1 MRLVAVSIVKNEAD
15 IIEAFVRHTRT
26 WVDHHLIFDHDS
38 TDGTREILAALA
50 REGLTVSLFTDD
62 ALGNL
67 QQARSNALTRLA
79 VADHGAD
86 WVLPLD
92 ADEFLVAPD
101 RAALESALG
110 DPGATTPVTLP
121 LANYYPTEQDDTSA
135 ASPVLRLQ
143 HRAALSNASRKLIV
157 PRALAADAGV
167 AAGKGSHVLYRGEAA
182 LPDRPLPAGC
192 HLAHFALRS
201 LGQQVLRVVTAELQ
215 KLGRGQA
222 HAGLDV
228 HYRLGFQ
235 LLAEHPDRFEHMLVS
250 RARDLTRDPVPYRG
264 EPLRYTG
271 ATAEWMRV
279 SRALLPF
286 LEKLARS
293 HGELADRTGGVTQIE
308 AERSN
313 LRALLPAEIPTLGRE
328 ASTYF
333 AGFRATAGLGPDEG
347 PFAGAFLPRFRWGMA
362 PATTLEITAAA
373 AGTARLEAE
382 ALTYWDGQ
390 VVTPV
395 LNGVELPPFA
405 FPRVNQKERLERSL
419 PLRAGANT
427 LQLRYSRHHASTADP
442 RPLAVIYLSI
452 RISPVLS

>member
-26 WVDHHLIFDHDS
+26 LVDHHLIFDHDS
-38 TDGTREILAALA
+38 TDGTREILAALV
-50 REGLTVSLFTDD
+50 REGLPVSLFTDG

-67 QQARSNALTRLA
+67 QQARSNALTRRA
-79 VADHGAD
+79 VGEFEAD

-101 RAALESALG
+101 RTALEAALG
-110 DPGATTPVTLP
+110 DPGATAPATLP
-121 LANYYPTEQDDTSA
+121 LANYYPTEQDDASVS
-135 ASPVLRLQ
+135 SPVLRLQ
-143 HRAALSNASRKLIV
+143 HRASLANSSRKVIV

-167 AAGKGSHVLYRGEAA
+167 VAGKGSHVLYRGEAA
-182 LPDRPLPAGC
+182 LPDRPLPAGF

-235 LLAEHPDRFEHMLVS
+235 LLAEHPDRFEHMLYS
-250 RARDLTRDPVPYRG
+250 RAKDLTRDPVPYLG
-264 EPLRYTG
+264 GKLRYTTD
-271 ATAEWMRV
+271 TAEWMRV

-293 HGELADRTGGVTQIE
+293 HGELVDRSGGAAQIE
-308 AERSN
+308 AERTN
-313 LRALLPAEIPTLGRE
+313 LRALSPAEIPTAIGEER
-328 ASTYF
+328 SYF
-333 AGFRATAGLGPDEG
+333 TGFTATTGLGPDEG

-362 PATTLEITAAA
+362 PETTLEIAASV

-395 LNGVELPPFA
+395 LNGVELPLFA
-405 FPRVNQKERLERSL
+405 FPRVNQKERLELSL

-427 LQLRYSRHHASTADP
+427 LQLRYARHHASTADP
-442 RPLAVIYLSI
+442 RKLAVIYLSL
-452 RISPVLS
+452 RISLPAP